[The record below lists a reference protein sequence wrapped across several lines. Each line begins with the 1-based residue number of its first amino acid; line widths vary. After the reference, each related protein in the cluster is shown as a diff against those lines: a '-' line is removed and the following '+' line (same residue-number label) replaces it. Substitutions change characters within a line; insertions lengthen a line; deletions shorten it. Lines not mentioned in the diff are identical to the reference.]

1 MVTTFGCSA
10 DTLARFGG
18 DEFAILLG
26 SVRSFQEV
34 QMVAGRIQHD
44 LRVAFDLGGGSKV
57 FVGASVGVALSS
69 GGYTR
74 APDMMRDADLA
85 MYRAKAAGKGRHVV
99 FGQVDATRLGAAHPS
114 AGAQALAPGA

>member
-1 MVTTFGCSA
+1 M
-10 DTLARFGG
+10 ARFGG
-18 DEFAILLG
+18 DKLAILSG
-26 SVRSFQEV
+26 SVRSLEEV
-34 QMVAGRIQHD
+34 DMVAQRIQHD
-44 LRVAFDLGGGSKV
+44 LRVAFDLGGGCDV

-99 FGQVDATRLGAAHPS
+99 FGQVDAPRLGGAHPS